1 MKVREAFEYD
11 VGYQF
16 KYAKSA
22 ARLHSPQRRLIERA
36 LRTLSDYIEDELGV
50 DVVIREFMI
59 KRWLVDF
66 TVAVQK
72 SLSETDSRFKEGWD
86 SLQALIDSCRNGET
100 VPQDEEQQSLKELG
114 EIWTTYL
121 WKHLDDMHASSTS
134 AQVCLVSDGQHD
146 LDMAQYVIGKRVWE
160 DAWVEQYRGNALFHL
175 ETKLQLNVHAL
186 GLADDITSSMSR
198 IIPIVQSSGTG
209 KSRLAEE

>member
-1 MKVREAFEYD
+1 MSEFTTFIGIVIIIWREGRQFSFRLFFLQPVTNTISRNSTILSTAFENKGGLPTSIPEFRDFLQGKHVDPYTGDGAHIWMKVREAFEYD

-72 SLSETDSRFKEGWD
+72 S
-86 SLQALIDSCRNGET
+86 
-100 VPQDEEQQSLKELG
+100 
-114 EIWTTYL
+114 
-121 WKHLDDMHASSTS
+121 
-134 AQVCLVSDGQHD
+134 
-146 LDMAQYVIGKRVWE
+146 
-160 DAWVEQYRGNALFHL
+160 
-175 ETKLQLNVHAL
+175 
-186 GLADDITSSMSR
+186 
-198 IIPIVQSSGTG
+198 
-209 KSRLAEE
+209 